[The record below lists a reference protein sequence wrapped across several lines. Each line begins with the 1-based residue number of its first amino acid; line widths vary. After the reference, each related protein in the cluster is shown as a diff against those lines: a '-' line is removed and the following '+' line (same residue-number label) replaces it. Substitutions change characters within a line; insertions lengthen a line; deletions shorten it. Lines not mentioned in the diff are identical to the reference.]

1 MPTRLALLLVAS
13 WALAARADGAAPAPS
28 PAAEAPGP
36 PAAALPFAPGEQIDV
51 VIDYLHVRAGEARLA
66 VGRPEGAVWPVIC
79 QGRTGGLA
87 SLLDIREHFVSY
99 WDAERRLPRGSDLNA
114 IEIGD
119 RHTDRARFDR
129 ANGKALVQVIRRG
142 VARQASHDV
151 PPDVQDLL
159 SALLA
164 LRAEPLRPG
173 DHYALPV
180 FSGSDVFTLR
190 AELDG
195 EETLDTPAGRFQ
207 TTRLKVQLG
216 FKDGF
221 RTRRDAHVWL
231 SRDARRIPVRM
242 SADFAVGSVVVTVS
256 GYRPGEPL
264 AAAR

>member
-1 MPTRLALLLVAS
+1 MPTRLALLLAAS
-13 WALAARADGAAPAPS
+13 WALTARADG
-28 PAAEAPGP
+28 AAEAPGP
-36 PAAALPFAPGEQIDV
+36 PPALPFAPGEQIDV
-51 VIDYLHVRAGEARLA
+51 VVDYLHVRAGEARLA
-66 VGRPEGAVWPVIC
+66 VGRPEGAIWPVVC

-99 WDAERRLPRGSDLNA
+99 FDAERRLSRGSDLNA
-114 IEIGD
+114 IELSD

-142 VARQASHDV
+142 VARQVSHDV
-151 PPDVQDLL
+151 PPDVHDLL

-190 AELDG
+190 AELEG
-195 EETLDTPAGRFQ
+195 EETLDTPAGRFE
-207 TTRLKVQLG
+207 TTRLKVRLG

-221 RTRRDAHVWL
+221 RTSRDAHVWL